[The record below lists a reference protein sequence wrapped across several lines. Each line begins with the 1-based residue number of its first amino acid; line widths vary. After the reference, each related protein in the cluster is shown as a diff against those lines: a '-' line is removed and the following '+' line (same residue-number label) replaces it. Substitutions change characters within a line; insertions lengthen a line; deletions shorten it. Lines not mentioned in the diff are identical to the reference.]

1 MEDNNQN
8 LYLSESAKAYL
19 KETAGWAKFLAIVG
33 FVMLGLMVIAGFSM
47 GALFSTM
54 SELSNQPEVS
64 MPSNVGSVLG
74 GVYVIIALIY
84 FFPLYFLFKFSTKV
98 KQAID
103 TNNEQ
108 VLTES
113 FNFLK
118 RHYKY
123 VGIMMIIVLGIYVL
137 MFLLMIAGMGA
148 GAMM

>member
-47 GALFSTM
+47 GALFSAM
-54 SELSNQPEVS
+54 PQLSDQPGVD
-64 MPSNVGSVLG
+64 MPRSFGAAMGFIYL
-74 GVYVIIALIY
+74 IIALIY
-84 FFPLYFLFKFSTKV
+84 FFPLYFLFKFSTNI
-98 KQAID
+98 KQAIE
-103 TNNEQ
+103 TNDEQ

-137 MFLLMIAGMGA
+137 MFLLVMLGMGA